1 MSAIAQPAAAASAV
15 KVKKPSGWDQ
25 LKTLIP
31 YVRRYK
37 AMTALGLFTN
47 TLTGLVGALPQLL
60 IGAITDCL
68 TGSPQTL
75 ATLQGSARAVLAPLF
90 SFYAPLSRT
99 ALGKYC
105 IILIAI
111 MAVKGFFSF
120 WSRWILIGV
129 SREIEFDLRNDLFD
143 RFLAMDPEFYVRNRT
158 GDLMSRATNDLNAV
172 RMVLGPG
179 IMYSATTIVTMVVAI
194 FFMFRL
200 SPSLT
205 LWVLLPVPVVAFAV
219 RYFGETIHRLSDR
232 RAGDSRVCAGT
243 AGN

>member
-1 MSAIAQPAAAASAV
+1 MSAIAQPAAAVSAV

-47 TLTGLVGALPQLL
+47 TLTGLVGALPQLV

-129 SREIEFDLRNDLFD
+129 SREIEFDLTTAFWRWTRNF
-143 RFLAMDPEFYVRNRT
+143 T
-158 GDLMSRATNDLNAV
+158 
-172 RMVLGPG
+172 
-179 IMYSATTIVTMVVAI
+179 
-194 FFMFRL
+194 
-200 SPSLT
+200 
-205 LWVLLPVPVVAFAV
+205 
-219 RYFGETIHRLSDR
+219 
-232 RAGDSRVCAGT
+232 CGT
-243 AGN
+243 ALAI